1 MVNAIGN
8 QYAACCRNDL
18 PVASKN
24 GVQLIISSTD
34 MKVKCR
40 NILLP
45 LRRERSGIK
54 LRGEGRGG
62 GDSLCEERNFFVDRS
77 HQDWVRGRD
86 VDEKEKKGW
95 VYHSPVSRSTIFTT
109 NSFQTNEEITPGS

>member
-1 MVNAIGN
+1 MVNATGN
-8 QYAACCRNDL
+8 QNAASCRNDL

-45 LRRERSGIK
+45 LRRELSGVK
-54 LRGEGRGG
+54 PRGVGEGGSKGRA
-62 GDSLCEERNFFVDRS
+62 DLTVCVKREISSLTDPT
-77 HQDWVRGRD
+77 
-86 VDEKEKKGW
+86 K
-95 VYHSPVSRSTIFTT
+95 T
-109 NSFQTNEEITPGS
+109 GSEVGM

>member
-8 QYAACCRNDL
+8 QYAASCRNYL

-24 GVQLIISSTD
+24 GVQLIIRSTD

-45 LRRERSGIK
+45 LRSELSGGKRSGVGGK
-54 LRGEGRGG
+54 RSKGRA
-62 GDSLCEERNFFVDRS
+62 DLTVCVKRETSLLTDPT
-77 HQDWVRGRD
+77 
-86 VDEKEKKGW
+86 K
-95 VYHSPVSRSTIFTT
+95 T
-109 NSFQTNEEITPGS
+109 GSEVGI